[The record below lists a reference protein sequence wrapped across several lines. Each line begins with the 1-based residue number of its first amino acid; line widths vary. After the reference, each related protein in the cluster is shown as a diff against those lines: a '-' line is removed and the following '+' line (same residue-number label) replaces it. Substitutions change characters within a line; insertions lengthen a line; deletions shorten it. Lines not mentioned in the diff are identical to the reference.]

1 MEFNKTDEE
10 LKQMTDDE
18 LFEYLDAKASHL
30 KAQSVPLDQ
39 YHTKKYA
46 AASLGREMSTK
57 ELRKAKEVGKK
68 GEWVKAERIREAAK
82 SIKVKEPELYVKHH
96 KTNRKQWFD

>member
-18 LFEYLDAKASHL
+18 LFEYLDAKAAYL
-30 KAQSVPLDQ
+30 KGQSVPLDQ

-57 ELRKAKEVGKK
+57 ELRNAKELGKQ
-68 GEWVKAERIREAAK
+68 GDMIRAGKIKEAAK
-82 SIKVKEPELYVKHH
+82 DIKVKEPELYVKHH
-96 KTNRKQWFD
+96 KTNRKQWFE